1 MKDGTRNFR
10 LWQKRVKDLLVQQD
24 LLKGLGESKPNNM
37 ETLDL
42 KEKDLWQPYTC
53 VWQTR
58 SSIM

>member
-53 VWQTR
+53 VW
-58 SSIM
+58 